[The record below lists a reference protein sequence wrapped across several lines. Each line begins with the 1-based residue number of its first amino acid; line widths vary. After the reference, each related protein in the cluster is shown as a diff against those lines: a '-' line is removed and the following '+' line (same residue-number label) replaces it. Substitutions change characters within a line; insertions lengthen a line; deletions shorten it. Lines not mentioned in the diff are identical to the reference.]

1 MAVVIKLDERQFR
14 LADMPYLPQTVDD
27 LYAAMMA
34 TKKANCP
41 DWTDDSPS
49 DFGNMLAWI
58 FSTLAKWI
66 VDNMERTKN
75 NLYVGTTADREAM
88 RLLCQLIGY
97 QLGEGAAAS
106 ANVTFTMETP
116 HDAFTIPAGTK
127 VATLETTDQDA
138 IIFETSADEYVNADA
153 ASATVSCV
161 QGETISEEIIGS
173 STAEVHQR
181 FALARK
187 PVVWQSETVEVLD
200 GSWTEWTRVDS
211 FVDSGSTDKHYRIEV
226 NEARDYYIVFGDG
239 VNGAIPI
246 RGTNNIRATYR
257 KGGGTVGNVAANTI
271 MELLSTVS
279 YVESVTNV
287 AKASGGVDRETL
299 DHARIY
305 GPASIRTNNR
315 MVTIQDI
322 ENLCAAYRSAKY
334 GGVVHAIAYEVGHWM
349 AQVRVVPQAGGAV
362 SAGLKAELED
372 YLENKRMIGT
382 IVNVVEAEYVY
393 VDITAEVNV
402 LPNYS
407 TSEVAAK
414 VRENLVAFLSPRYQD
429 QATGLYPHTFGRNL
443 YKADLFR
450 VIQSTPGVD
459 FCQITEPSG
468 DTIVA
473 KYQIAEVGD
482 INITATGQRGAVSYY
497 NAENRLLGGNS

>member
-1 MAVVIKLDERQFR
+1 MAVIKLDERQFH

-27 LYAAMMA
+27 LFAAMMA

-75 NLYVGTTADREAM
+75 NLYIGTTNDREAM
-88 RLLCQLIGY
+88 RLLCELIGY
-97 QLGEGAAAS
+97 QLGEGAAA
-106 ANVTFTMETP
+106 AAEVTFTMATS

-127 VATLETTDQDA
+127 VATVESADQEA
-138 IIFETSADEYVNADA
+138 IVFETSEDESVNADA
-153 ASATVSCV
+153 ESAVVSCV
-161 QGETISEEIIGS
+161 QGETITEEIVGS

-200 GSWTEWTRVDS
+200 GSWTAWSRVDS
-211 FVDSGSTDKHYRIEV
+211 FVDSDSTDKHYRLET
-226 NEARDYYIVFGDG
+226 NEARDYFIVFGDG

-246 RGTNNIRATYR
+246 RGTNNIRVTYR

-271 MELLSTVS
+271 TEILSTVS
-279 YVESVTNV
+279 YVESVTNA
-287 AKASGGVDRETL
+287 AKATGGIDRETL

-305 GPASIRTNNR
+305 GPASVRTNDR
-315 MVTIQDI
+315 MVTLQDI
-322 ENLCAAYRSAKY
+322 QSLCTSYRSTKY

-362 SAGLKAELED
+362 SAGLKNELET
-372 YLENKRMIGT
+372 YLRAKRMIGT
-382 IVNVVEAEYVY
+382 IVEVVEAEYVY

-407 TSEVAAK
+407 SSEVAAK

-429 QATGLYPHTFGRNL
+429 QKTGLYPHTFGRNL

-450 VIQSTPGVD
+450 VIQSTAGVD
-459 FCQITEPSG
+459 FCQITEPVG

-482 INITATGQRGAVSYY
+482 ISVTASGQRGVVSYY
-497 NAENRLLGGNS
+497 NAENRQQRSN